1 MDRPVRPT
9 TTKELSSIMYSDF
22 SNNLGIHPV
31 TGNITRVINQS
42 SVKQALR
49 NLILTNTGERLYK
62 PDMGLDLTKYLFEN
76 IISDTDNFLIKNKII
91 KLIEIYEPRVEL
103 LDVQVLTADSMD
115 KVNAVT
121 GNKLNDYD
129 LYTGGSSNI
138 ENSMIIN
145 IIFRI
150 INTNEQLNVN
160 VIVER
165 NR

>member
-1 MDRPVRPT
+1 
-9 TTKELSSIMYSDF
+9 
-22 SNNLGIHPV
+22 
-31 TGNITRVINQS
+31 
-42 SVKQALR
+42 
-49 NLILTNTGERLYK
+49 
-62 PDMGLDLTKYLFEN
+62 
-76 IISDTDNFLIKNKII
+76 
-91 KLIEIYEPRVEL
+91 
-103 LDVQVLTADSMD
+103 MD